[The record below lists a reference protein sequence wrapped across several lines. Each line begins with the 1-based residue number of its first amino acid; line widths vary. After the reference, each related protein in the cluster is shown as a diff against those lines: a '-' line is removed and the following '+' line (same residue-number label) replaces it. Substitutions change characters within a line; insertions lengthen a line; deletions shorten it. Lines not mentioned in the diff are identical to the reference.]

1 MGGPRKS
8 HPGLQSQ
15 GVSIDS
21 TGLNIGVLNIEL
33 QDGRASKIMDDI
45 LEARMGRNS
54 DAVGSKQFFLNQ
66 HLLLIY
72 ELKETR
78 KTTKGWKV
86 VREKLVK
93 PIPAN
98 PINSHESLNSN
109 TTAQKPSNTEITLPK
124 ANPVKGLIKGKA
136 RGWKVLRKRIERREF
151 TEDLRLSNLQLNRM
165 DEKSPT
171 LRYY

>member
-1 MGGPRKS
+1 MN
-8 HPGLQSQ
+8 L
-15 GVSIDS
+15 
-21 TGLNIGVLNIEL
+21 
-33 QDGRASKIMDDI
+33 
-45 LEARMGRNS
+45 
-54 DAVGSKQFFLNQ
+54 
-66 HLLLIY
+66 
-72 ELKETR
+72 ETR

-109 TTAQKPSNTEITLPK
+109 STSQKPSNTEITLPK

-171 LRYY
+171 LRYSKYGIACYTLKLQSNTEKINQNATAQSTRGGTART

>member
-54 DAVGSKQFFLNQ
+54 DAIGSKQLF
-66 HLLLIY
+66 
-72 ELKETR
+72 
-78 KTTKGWKV
+78 
-86 VREKLVK
+86 
-93 PIPAN
+93 
-98 PINSHESLNSN
+98 
-109 TTAQKPSNTEITLPK
+109 
-124 ANPVKGLIKGKA
+124 
-136 RGWKVLRKRIERREF
+136 
-151 TEDLRLSNLQLNRM
+151 
-165 DEKSPT
+165 
-171 LRYY
+171 